1 MIISRPFLRKLRSV
15 PGKIVEKMKTRIL
28 CSITLKKK
36 NLALYEI
43 MLKNI
48 VERGRSQ
55 MSLRRIRIAWRKTK
69 ATNTH
74 SEYVIL
80 MLFHWHNGCTNAPQ
94 CYFYTCIACP
104 VRCSLH
110 ETNRFRMVIA
120 FR

>member
-1 MIISRPFLRKLRSV
+1 
-15 PGKIVEKMKTRIL
+15 
-28 CSITLKKK
+28 
-36 NLALYEI
+36 

-48 VERGRSQ
+48 VEWDRSQ
-55 MSLRRIRIAWRKTK
+55 MTVRRIRIAWRKTE

-80 MLFHWHNGCTNAPQ
+80 MLFQWHSGYTNAPQ
-94 CYFYTCIACP
+94 CYVFTYIACP

-120 FR
+120 FRW